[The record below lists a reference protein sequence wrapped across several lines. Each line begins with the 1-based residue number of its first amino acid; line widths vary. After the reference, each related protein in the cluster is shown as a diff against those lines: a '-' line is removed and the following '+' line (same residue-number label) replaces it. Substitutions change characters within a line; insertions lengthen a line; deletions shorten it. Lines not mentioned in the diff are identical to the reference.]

1 MTDMHAHF
9 KAPVNS
15 DGEGLSVR
23 SIFLNINN
31 NTFLSSN
38 LANTSTHRAPW
49 QAQESLKMPKSD
61 DPSSYAFPGAVAI
74 VSIVLL
80 QYVLS
85 ASLRSVRN
93 DPLHL
98 RRKVREH

>member
-1 MTDMHAHF
+1 MTTS

-15 DGEGLSVR
+15 DGEGFHSH
-23 SIFLNINN
+23 NHK
-31 NTFLSSN
+31 

-85 ASLRSVRN
+85 ASLRSIGN
-93 DPLHL
+93 DPWHL
-98 RRKVREH
+98 RRKVRGH